1 MGAMTLKISS
11 GVSKQENRGKKNEQR
26 YLDNRREEEIIEM
39 QKEIDMDLRVRMT
52 ESQYEA
58 LKTVAEASG
67 DTLDEYLHSC
77 VIQGI
82 ESDIDLYFGHSKA
95 IKEKLYKQVGDK
107 DG

>member
-1 MGAMTLKISS
+1 L
-11 GVSKQENRGKKNEQR
+11 
-26 YLDNRREEEIIEM
+26 IEM
-39 QKEIDMDLRVRMT
+39 QKEIEMDLRIRIT

-58 LKTVAEASG
+58 MKVIAEASG

-77 VIQGI
+77 VIQGMG
-82 ESDIDLYFGHSKA
+82 SDIDLYFGHSKA

>member
-1 MGAMTLKISS
+1 MDATTLTMSN
-11 GVSKQENRGKKNEQR
+11 GVLKQENRGRKKKRNGQK
-26 YLDNRREEEIIEM
+26 YHDKSGIQM
-39 QKEIDMDLRVRMT
+39 QKQLEMDLRVHLT

-58 LKTVAEASG
+58 LKAVAEASG
-67 DTLDEYLHSC
+67 DTLDEYLQSC

-95 IKEKLYKQVGDK
+95 IKEKLHKQVGDK

>member
-1 MGAMTLKISS
+1 
-11 GVSKQENRGKKNEQR
+11 
-26 YLDNRREEEIIEM
+26 M
-39 QKEIDMDLRVRMT
+39 QKELDMDLRVRIT

-58 LKTVAEASG
+58 LKAVAEASG

-95 IKEKLYKQVGDK
+95 IKEKLYKQVG
-107 DG
+107 GNYG

>member
-1 MGAMTLKISS
+1 M
-11 GVSKQENRGKKNEQR
+11 QNEP
-26 YLDNRREEEIIEM
+26 
-39 QKEIDMDLRVRMT
+39 DMDLRVRLT

-58 LKTVAEASG
+58 MKAVAEASG
-67 DTLDEYLHSC
+67 DSLDEWLHTC

-82 ESDIDLYFGHSKA
+82 ESDIDLYFGKSES

>member
-1 MGAMTLKISS
+1 MTWTIFRGIQVCGAGRKRTRKDISI
-11 GVSKQENRGKKNEQR
+11 
-26 YLDNRREEEIIEM
+26 REEEIVEM
-39 QKEIDMDLRVRMT
+39 QKQLEMGLRVRIT

-67 DTLDEYLHSC
+67 DTPDEYLHSC
-77 VIQGI
+77 VIQGM

-95 IKEKLYKQVGDK
+95 IKEKLYKQVSDK

>member
-1 MGAMTLKISS
+1 
-11 GVSKQENRGKKNEQR
+11 
-26 YLDNRREEEIIEM
+26 
-39 QKEIDMDLRVRMT
+39 MDLRIRIS

-77 VIQGI
+77 VIQGM

-95 IKEKLYKQVGDK
+95 IKEKLYKQVG
-107 DG
+107 GRNG